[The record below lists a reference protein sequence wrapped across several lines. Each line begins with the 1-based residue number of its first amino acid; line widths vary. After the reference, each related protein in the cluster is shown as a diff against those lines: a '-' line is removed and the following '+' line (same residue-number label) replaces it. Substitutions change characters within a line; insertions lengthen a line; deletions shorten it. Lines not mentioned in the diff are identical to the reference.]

1 MCMDRTELAQYYM
14 RVMKDDEKAS
24 KLLALKERK
33 KELKQTIKTIENYK
47 EMMESQLES
56 VLDRIDYLQMYG

>member
-24 KLLALKERK
+24 KLLSLKERK

-47 EMMESQLES
+47 EMMEAQLES

>member
-1 MCMDRTELAQYYM
+1 MDRTELAQYYM
-14 RVMKDDEKAS
+14 RVMAEDEKTS

>member
-14 RVMKDDEKAS
+14 RVMAEDEKTS